1 MSQIRLFIFFGRHQE
16 TPNGK
21 TQMVKG
27 GNQAAN
33 VLQSYNFS
41 FHYKDED
48 IRFRRTSICFI
59 CCAVFD
65 RIDSPIAHKHSN
77 RGSEEY
83 VEAVNDYKKG
93 TEKIPFAKNSFP
105 KDAKHNLKETL
116 KKNTEPTT

>member
-1 MSQIRLFIFFGRHQE
+1 
-16 TPNGK
+16 
-21 TQMVKG
+21 MVKG

-33 VLQSYNFS
+33 VLQSYNFW

-65 RIDSPIAHKHSN
+65 RIDSHIAHKHFN
-77 RGSEEY
+77 RGCEEY

-93 TEKIPFAKNSFP
+93 TEKIPFAKNFFP
-105 KDAKHNLKETL
+105 KDAKYNLKETR
-116 KKNTEPTT
+116 KKIQNPQHDDSDNET